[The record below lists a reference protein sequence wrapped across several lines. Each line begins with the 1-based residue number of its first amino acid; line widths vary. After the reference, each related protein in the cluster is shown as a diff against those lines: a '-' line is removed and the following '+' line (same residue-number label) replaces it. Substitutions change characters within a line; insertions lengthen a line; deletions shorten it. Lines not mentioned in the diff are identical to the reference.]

1 MSQNKKSGGAME
13 FLQGLGRTFMLP
25 VALLAFMGL
34 MLGLG
39 SAFTGQATIDTL
51 PFLDNN
57 FLQLIFRFITTIG
70 AFAFSYL
77 PLLFAIA
84 IPLGLAREEKGIA
97 AFSGVVGYIIMNIS
111 INFYLGETAT
121 LADPEMMS
129 EAGQSMILGIQ
140 SLQMGVLGG
149 IISGVIVWKLHDKFY
164 KTQLPDAFA
173 FFSGTRF
180 VPIITSLVMAIVGLI
195 LPLIWPF
202 FASIIQ
208 GIGNIIGGAGVFG
221 PFLFGASERLL
232 LPFGLHHI
240 LVAMIRFTDAG
251 GTQVVNGETVSGAL
265 NIFFA
270 QLGAGVEISGQAT
283 AFLSQGKMPT
293 FMFGLPG
300 AALAMY
306 HTALPENRNRVKGLL
321 ISGVVATAITGIT
334 EPLEFLFLFISPL
347 LWIFHV
353 IMTGAGFLAMSL
365 LGVVIGNTDGSLF
378 DFIIF
383 GVLQGMDTRWWVVIL
398 VGIVWFA
405 VYYYFFKTIILK
417 RDLATPGRRAPR
429 DEDTN
434 YTDEELDYDSEGSD
448 YNVKA
453 MINALGGS
461 ENVESISNCVTR
473 LRLVVED
480 SEKVDAER
488 LEELGALGVM
498 KLDEKNVQVIIGTK
512 VESVRQDI
520 ERNL

>member
-1 MSQNKKSGGAME
+1 MSNHNKTGRMME

-34 MLGLG
+34 LLGLG
-39 SAFTGQATIDTL
+39 SAFTSQATIETL

-57 FLQLIFRFITTIG
+57 LLQVLFRFITTIG

-111 INFYLGETAT
+111 INFYLGETAS
-121 LADPEMMS
+121 LANSEMMS
-129 EAGQSMILGIQ
+129 EAGQGMILGIQ

-149 IISGVIVWKLHDKFY
+149 IISGIIVWRLHTKFY
-164 KTQLPDAFA
+164 KTKLPDAFA

-195 LPLIWPF
+195 LPIFWPF
-202 FASIIQ
+202 FASFIQ
-208 GIGNIIGGAGVFG
+208 GIGKVIGSAGVFG

-251 GTQVVNGETVSGAL
+251 GTQIINGETISGAL

-270 QLGAGVEISGQAT
+270 QLESGLQISGEAT

-353 IMTGAGFLAMSL
+353 IMTGAGFLAMSV

-383 GVLQGMDTRWWVVIL
+383 GVLQGTQTRWWMVIF
-398 VGIVWFA
+398 VGLIWFA
-405 VYYYFFKTIILK
+405 IYYFFFKMIILK
-417 RDLATPGRRAPR
+417 KDLATPGRRSPR
-429 DEDTN
+429 VKGTN
-434 YTDEELDYDSEGSD
+434 YTTEELNYESNNLD
-448 YNVKA
+448 YNVKE
-453 MINALGGS
+453 MIHSLGGS
-461 ENVESISNCVTR
+461 ENINSISNCVTR
-473 LRLVVED
+473 LRLSVKNSENVDSQKLED
-480 SEKVDAER
+480 
-488 LEELGALGVM
+488 LGALGVI
-498 KLDEKNVQVIIGTK
+498 KLDNNNVQVIIGTH
-512 VESVRQDI
+512 VESLRQDI
-520 ERNL
+520 EKNL